1 MPKVAEVLCKSLKTR
16 LPTMADEVS
25 GGLLEKAWF
34 VSGDS
39 AFRVQRAAARGV
51 PVRFS
56 RVRPRERF
64 HFVVWS
70 VPFLD
75 HFRVEQVKLLTRI
88 YLSVLKISATAFHCP
103 FCFFHTTTYLPW
115 VVVGVPS
122 PPFIFSSNVP
132 AS

>member
-56 RVRPRERF
+56 RVGPRERF
-64 HFVVWS
+64 HFVVWVSS
-70 VPFLD
+70 VFGSFPSRASKTFN
-75 HFRVEQVKLLTRI
+75 QNLLICIKNIGDRFP
-88 YLSVLKISATAFHCP
+88 LSVLF
-103 FCFFHTTTYLPW
+103 LPYHY
-115 VVVGVPS
+115 VLALGCRG
-122 PPFIFSSNVP
+122 SSI
-132 AS
+132 ASIHP